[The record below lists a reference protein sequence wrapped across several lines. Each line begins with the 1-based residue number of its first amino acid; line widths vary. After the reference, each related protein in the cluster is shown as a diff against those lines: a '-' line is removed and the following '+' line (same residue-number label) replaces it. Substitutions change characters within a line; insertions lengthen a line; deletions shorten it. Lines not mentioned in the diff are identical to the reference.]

1 MTEAG
6 RFRYVLA
13 VCGPDPDEDS
23 ATLAL
28 ADEVAAAH
36 DSRLGVLAVAPPP
49 PRRLGALPG
58 ADTATIRQHLEAERR
73 TYLDGLVRTA
83 LPNRSVATAVRT
95 GKAFLE
101 TVHHVRAEGHD
112 LVIKTAEEIDGVSR
126 RLLASTDQ
134 HLLRKCPATV
144 WLRRAGRPQRPGV
157 VMAAVDV
164 DLEGSD
170 EPETEAALN
179 RRILD
184 RAAVIAAWAGARLHV
199 VTVWDSPDESL
210 VRAWS
215 PQGGADSYAR
225 DLENRLRRRLDDL
238 ASESALPAARAA
250 CCHVERGSA
259 HRVLPEVAR
268 RLGADL
274 LVLGTVART
283 GVPGLIIGNTAE
295 DILNSVDIPL
305 VAVKPP
311 GYVSPVRAVD

>member
-1 MTEAG
+1 MSQRTT
-6 RFRYVLA
+6 FHSVLA
-13 VCGPDPDEDS
+13 VCGPDAREDA

-28 ADEVAAAH
+28 AGDVAAAQ
-36 DSRLGVLAVAPPP
+36 DAPVGLLAVAPSPQ
-49 PRRLGALPG
+49 RHLAALPG
-58 ADTATIRQHLEAERR
+58 ANAATIRQHLQAEHQGHLDRLAQR
-73 TYLDGLVRTA
+73 T
-83 LPNRSVATAVRT
+83 LPDRPVATAVRL
-95 GKAFLE
+95 GKPFLE
-101 TVHHVRAEGHD
+101 TVHHVQAEGHD
-112 LVIKTAEEIDGVSR
+112 LVIKTAEELDGVSR

-144 WLRRAGRPQRPGV
+144 WLRRAARPDRPRV
-157 VMAAVDV
+157 VLAAVDV
-164 DLEGSD
+164 DVESGD

-184 RAAVIAAWAGARLHV
+184 QAAAIATWAGARLHL

-210 VRAWS
+210 VRVWS

-225 DLENRLRRRLDDL
+225 DLENRLRGRLDDL
-238 ASESALPAARAA
+238 AGASDLPAAREA

-268 RLGADL
+268 RLGTEL

-295 DILNSVDIPL
+295 DILNSVDLPL

-311 GYVSPVRAVD
+311 GYVSPVQPAR